1 MRRIVFV
8 AICSVVVAAMSL
20 GVAAGTSAPGD
31 VFQGIWTSIDLDGS
45 HQTLDVR
52 GSGQQGHHAM
62 FLFDESATRNCN
74 GTPAHAQGSGVVDGN
89 SLVMTGQLT
98 CVPGGNPL
106 RGPVSLLFQ
115 YDPGTDTLTDDSG
128 ATWYRA

>member
-1 MRRIVFV
+1 MP
-8 AICSVVVAAMSL
+8 A
-20 GVAAGTSAPGD
+20 TSAWARGD
-31 VFQGIWTSIDLDGS
+31 VFLGTWTSIDLDGS

-52 GSGQQGHHAM
+52 GSGQEGHHAM
-62 FLFDESATRNCN
+62 FLFDDSATRNCD

-89 SLVMTGQLT
+89 RLVMTGQLT

-106 RGPVSLLFQ
+106 RGFQISFGFQ

-128 ATWYRA
+128 VTWYRA